1 MSAAKKI
8 GGDKAIW
15 IVVIALAIFSF
26 LPVYSASSNFGVN
39 LIFSNIIKHVSIIFI
54 GIMIMYST
62 HLLDYKYFKGLS
74 LIVLPLVIFLLFFA
88 SFQGNV
94 IDGANANRWLNIPIL
109 DISFQ
114 PSTLA
119 SIFLLIYLSNFL
131 SKEKNKNLSLTKTFL
146 LMWLPIILVVGLILP
161 SNFST
166 ALLIFIMSTMI
177 IFIAGY
183 KLKHLTVLFLLFIF
197 LISSFLYAV
206 NKFPDIIPNRVDTWT
221 NRIENF
227 VNNDIDDTSNYQINR
242 AKAAIAN
249 GKIFGVGAGKSSMKY
264 ILPQSTSDFIFS
276 IIAEEYGIIVSLII
290 LLLYVVLLF
299 RIIITSYRSQTK
311 FGQLVSVAVGIPVV
325 FQAFTNMAVAV
336 QLIPVTGQPLPL
348 VSTGG
353 TSIWI
358 TFLAMGILLSVSKN
372 NLKHN
377 TVVIN
382 CLLYTSPSP
391 RDLSTSR
398 MPSSA

>member
-1 MSAAKKI
+1 MSMLKNI
-8 GGDKAIW
+8 RGDKAIW

-26 LPVYSASSNFGVN
+26 LPVYSASSNFGAN
-39 LIFSNIIKHVSIIFI
+39 LIFSNIIKHISIIFI

-62 HLLDYKYFKGLS
+62 HLVEYKYFKGLS
-74 LIVLPLVIFLLFFA
+74 LIILPLVIFLLFFA

-109 DISFQ
+109 KISFQ
-114 PSTLA
+114 PSTIA

-131 SKEKNKNLSLTKTFL
+131 SKEKNKSLSFIKTFL
-146 LMWLPIILVVGLILP
+146 LMWLPIILIVALILP

-183 KLKHLTVLFLLFIF
+183 KLKHLATLFFLFVLLL
-197 LISSFLYAV
+197 SSFLFAV
-206 NKFPDIIPNRVDTWT
+206 NKFPEIIPNRVDTWT

-227 VNNDIDDTSNYQINR
+227 VKNDLDDTSNYQINR

-264 ILPQSTSDFIFS
+264 ILPQSTSDFIYS
-276 IIAEEYGIIVSLII
+276 IIAEEYGTIVAFII
-290 LLLYVVLLF
+290 LLLYIVLLF
-299 RIIITSYRSQTK
+299 RIIIISYKSQTK
-311 FGQLVSVAVGIPVV
+311 FGQLVSIAVGIPVV

-372 NLKHN
+372 NINYN
-377 TVVIN
+377 TVE
-382 CLLYTSPSP
+382 L
-391 RDLSTSR
+391 DG
-398 MPSSA
+398 

>member
-1 MSAAKKI
+1 MSAVKKI

-26 LPVYSASSNFGVN
+26 LPVYSASSNFGAN

-131 SKEKNKNLSLTKTFL
+131 SKEKNKNISFMKIFL

-183 KLKHLTVLFLLFIF
+183 KIKHLATLFFLFVF
-197 LISSFLYAV
+197 LISSFLLAV
-206 NKFPDIIPNRVDTWT
+206 NKYPGIIPNRVDTWT

-227 VNNDIDDTSNYQINR
+227 VKNDIDDTSNYQINR

-264 ILPQSTSDFIFS
+264 VLPQSTSDFIFS
-276 IIAEEYGIIVSLII
+276 IIAEEYGIIVSIII

-299 RIIITSYRSQTK
+299 RIIITSYRSETK
-311 FGQLVSVAVGIPVV
+311 FGQLVSIAVGIPVV

-358 TFLAMGILLSVSKN
+358 TFLAMGILLSVSRN
-372 NLKHN
+372 NKKYN
-377 TVVIN
+377 TVNI
-382 CLLYTSPSP
+382 
-391 RDLSTSR
+391 DE
-398 MPSSA
+398 

>member
-1 MSAAKKI
+1 MIVGKNI
-8 GGDKAIW
+8 GGDKVIW
-15 IVVIALAIFSF
+15 IIVIALAIFSF
-26 LPVYSASSNFGVN
+26 LPVYSASSNFGAN
-39 LIFSNIIKHVSIIFI
+39 LIFSNIIKHISIIFI
-54 GIMIMYST
+54 GMMIMYST
-62 HLLDYKYFKGLS
+62 HLLEYKYFKGLS

-131 SKEKNKNLSLTKTFL
+131 SKEKNKNLSLIKTFL
-146 LMWLPIILVVGLILP
+146 LMWLPIILVVALILP

-166 ALLIFIMSTMI
+166 ALLIFMMSTMI

-183 KLKHLTVLFLLFIF
+183 KLKHLAVLVFLFTF
-197 LISSFLYAV
+197 LISSFLLAV
-206 NKFPDIIPNRVDTWT
+206 NKFPEIIPNRVDTWT

-227 VNNDIDDTSNYQINR
+227 VNNDIDDTTSYQINR

-264 ILPQSTSDFIFS
+264 VLPQSTSDFIFS

-299 RIIITSYRSQTK
+299 RIIITSYRSETK
-311 FGQLVSVAVGIPVV
+311 FGQLVSLAVGIPVV

-372 NLKHN
+372 NLKYN
-377 TVVIN
+377 TVV
-382 CLLYTSPSP
+382 T
-391 RDLSTSR
+391 DD
-398 MPSSA
+398 

>member
-1 MSAAKKI
+1 MSILKNVQ
-8 GGDKAIW
+8 GDKAIW
-15 IVVIALAIFSF
+15 IVVITLAIFSF
-26 LPVYSASSNFGVN
+26 LPVYSASSNFGAN
-39 LIFSNIIKHVSIIFI
+39 LIFSNIIKHISIIFI

-62 HLLDYKYFKGLS
+62 HLVEYKYFKGLS
-74 LIVLPLVIFLLFFA
+74 LIVLPLVIILLFFT

-94 IDGANANRWLNIPIL
+94 VDGANANRWLNIPIL
-109 DISFQ
+109 EISFQ

-146 LMWLPIILVVGLILP
+146 LMWLPIMLVVALILP

-166 ALLIFIMSTMI
+166 ALLISIMSTMI

-183 KLKHLTVLFLLFIF
+183 KLKHLAVLFFLFI
-197 LISSFLYAV
+197 LLVSSFLLAV
-206 NKFPDIIPNRVDTWT
+206 NKFPEMIPNRVDTWT
-221 NRIENF
+221 SRIENF
-227 VNNDIDDTSNYQINR
+227 VKNDLDDSSNYQINR

-264 ILPQSTSDFIFS
+264 VLPQSTSDFIFS
-276 IIAEEYGIIVSLII
+276 IIAEEYGVIVAFLI
-290 LLLYVVLLF
+290 LLLYIVLLF
-299 RIIITSYRSQTK
+299 RIIITSYKSQTK
-311 FGQLVSVAVGIPVV
+311 FGQLVSIGVGIPVV

-372 NLKHN
+372 NINYN
-377 TVVIN
+377 TN
-382 CLLYTSPSP
+382 G
-391 RDLSTSR
+391 
-398 MPSSA
+398 

>member
-1 MSAAKKI
+1 MSTIKKI

-26 LPVYSASSNFGVN
+26 LPVYSASSNFGAN

-74 LIVLPLVIFLLFFA
+74 LIVLPLVIFLLCFA
-88 SFQGNV
+88 SLQGNV

-131 SKEKNKNLSLTKTFL
+131 SKEKNKNISFTKTFL

-183 KLKHLTVLFLLFIF
+183 KIKHLATLFFLFVF
-197 LISSFLYAV
+197 LISSFLLAV
-206 NKFPDIIPNRVDTWT
+206 NKFPGIIPNRVDTWT

-227 VNNDIDDTSNYQINR
+227 VKNDIDDTSNYQINR

-264 ILPQSTSDFIFS
+264 VLPQSTSDFIFS
-276 IIAEEYGIIVSLII
+276 IIAEEYGIIVSIII

-299 RIIITSYRSQTK
+299 RIIITSYRSETK

-358 TFLAMGILLSVSKN
+358 TFLAMGILLSVSRN
-372 NLKHN
+372 NKKYN
-377 TVVIN
+377 TVNI
-382 CLLYTSPSP
+382 
-391 RDLSTSR
+391 DE
-398 MPSSA
+398 

>member
-1 MSAAKKI
+1 MSVVKKI

-26 LPVYSASSNFGVN
+26 LPVYSASSNFGAN

-183 KLKHLTVLFLLFIF
+183 KLKHLTVLFFLFIF

-372 NLKHN
+372 NLKYN
-377 TVVIN
+377 TVAI
-382 CLLYTSPSP
+382 
-391 RDLSTSR
+391 DD
-398 MPSSA
+398 